1 MEVDWIK
8 PKTNW
13 ASTDKMNLEDYN
25 RIKNNILYLKEKA
38 NEVSHR
44 ISESKR
50 RSIRMECLS
59 NTMNL
64 TDWKKHVKK

>member
-38 NEVSHR
+38 NEVNK
-44 ISESKR
+44 EF
-50 RSIRMECLS
+50 
-59 NTMNL
+59 
-64 TDWKKHVKK
+64 

>member
-38 NEVSHR
+38 NEVNK
-44 ISESKR
+44 EF
-50 RSIRMECLS
+50 SILLIIWSCGIMRNSICLR
-59 NTMNL
+59 
-64 TDWKKHVKK
+64 VI